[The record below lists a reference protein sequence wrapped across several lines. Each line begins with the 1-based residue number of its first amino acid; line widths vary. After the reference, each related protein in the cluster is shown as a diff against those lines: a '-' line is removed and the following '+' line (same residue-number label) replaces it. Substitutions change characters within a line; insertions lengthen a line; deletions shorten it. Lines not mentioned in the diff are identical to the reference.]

1 MAKRRE
7 PFNRQPKHNFK
18 INEFIHSR
26 QVRLV
31 GENFEQISE
40 IAGKS
45 VEAGV
50 HNTMEA
56 VRWAKDMELDLVE
69 ISPNADPPVAK
80 IIDFNKFLYLKKKKE
95 KEIKNN
101 TAKTVIK
108 EIRFGPNTDEHD
120 FEFKLRHAQKFL
132 AEGAKVKA
140 YVHFRGRT
148 IVFKDRGQLLL
159 LKFINELAEYGGAEN
174 LPKMEGR
181 RMIVMI
187 SPLKKKKK

>member
-1 MAKRRE
+1 
-7 PFNRQPKHNFK
+7 
-18 INEFIHSR
+18 
-26 QVRLV
+26 VRIV

-40 IAGKS
+40 VAGKTIES
-45 VEAGV
+45 GV

-56 VRWAKDMELDLVE
+56 VRWAKDLELDLVE
-69 ISPNADPPVAK
+69 ISPNASPPVAK

-95 KEIKNN
+95 KEIKNK

-108 EIRFGPNTDEHD
+108 EIRFGPNTDDHD
-120 FEFKLRHAQKFL
+120 FDFKLKHAIKFL
-132 AEGAKVKA
+132 TEGAKVKA

-159 LKFINELAEYGGAEN
+159 LRFINELAEYGGAEN

>member
-1 MAKRRE
+1 MAKRRA
-7 PFNRQPKHNFK
+7 PFKRQPKHNFK

-26 QVRLV
+26 QVRIV

-40 IAGKS
+40 VAGKTIES
-45 VEAGV
+45 GV

-56 VRWAKDMELDLVE
+56 VRWAKDLELDLVE
-69 ISPNADPPVAK
+69 ISPNASPPVAK

-95 KEIKNN
+95 KEIKNK

-108 EIRFGPNTDEHD
+108 EIRFGPNTDDHD
-120 FEFKLRHAQKFL
+120 FDFKLKHAIKFL
-132 AEGAKVKA
+132 TEGAKVKA

-159 LKFINELAEYGGAEN
+159 LRFINELAEYGGAEN

>member
-7 PFNRQPKHNFK
+7 PYKRQPKHNFK

-40 IAGKS
+40 IAGKTIES
-45 VEAGV
+45 GV
-50 HNTMEA
+50 YNTMEA

-95 KEIKNN
+95 KEIKNK

-132 AEGAKVKA
+132 TEGAKVKA

>member
-1 MAKRRE
+1 MRRRT
-7 PFNRQPKHNFK
+7 PFKRQPKHNFK
-18 INEFIHSR
+18 VNENIKSR
-26 QVRLV
+26 SIRLV
-31 GENFEQISE
+31 GENFDE
-40 IAGKS
+40 ITEAAGKKI
-45 VEAGV
+45 ETGV

-56 VRWAKDMELDLVE
+56 IRWAKEMELDLVE

-95 KEIKNN
+95 KEIKSK

-132 AEGAKVKA
+132 TEGAKVKA

-159 LKFINELAEYGGAEN
+159 LRFINELAEYGGAEN